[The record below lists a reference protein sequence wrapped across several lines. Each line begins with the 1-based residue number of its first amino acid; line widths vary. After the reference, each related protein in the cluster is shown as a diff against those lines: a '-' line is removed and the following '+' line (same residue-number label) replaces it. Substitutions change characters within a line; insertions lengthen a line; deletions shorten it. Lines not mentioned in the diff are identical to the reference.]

1 MCYFAVVHL
10 QASNAALEKEVDR
23 ERKAR
28 NQAEGRERELQEK
41 LDRFEVER
49 HKMVRVLDE
58 KVILPTPDGSTAIG
72 VCSCIHANCKL
83 DPILSAKHN

>member
-1 MCYFAVVHL
+1 MCCFAVVHL

-28 NQAEGRERELQEK
+28 NQAEERERELQEK
-41 LDRFEVER
+41 LDRFEIER

-58 KVILPTPDGSTAIG
+58 KVIFPSPDGITAFSKC
-72 VCSCIHANCKL
+72 VFLHSCLLFFTCNLTGKE
-83 DPILSAKHN
+83 